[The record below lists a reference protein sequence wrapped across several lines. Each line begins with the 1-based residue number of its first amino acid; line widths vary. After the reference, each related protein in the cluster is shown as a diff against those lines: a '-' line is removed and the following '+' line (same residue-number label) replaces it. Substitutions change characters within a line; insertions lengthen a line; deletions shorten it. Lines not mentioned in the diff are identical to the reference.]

1 MTVRTLAL
9 LAAGLLLN
17 ACGDSAPPQAEP
29 MIVKTLVAG
38 ATASEGARS
47 FSGAVHARFEIP
59 LSFRIGGKLLER
71 RMDVGAHV
79 SAGDLLARLDPADV
93 ALQAAQ
99 AGSQLALAEA
109 DAKRYRELRAQ
120 NFISAAALDAK
131 ETALKTAKS
140 QAGLADNQAAY
151 ARLTA
156 DRAGTVAAALA
167 EAGQVVAAGQP
178 IFRIAEDGEREVAI
192 DLPEVLLPTVKVG
205 DAATISLWA
214 GGRNYKG
221 RVREITP
228 VADTATRTFAARVS
242 ILDADSAVALGMTA
256 TVRFAATAAP
266 RLVVPLTAVFQQGDR
281 PAVWLVGAD
290 STLSLRPIVAAA
302 YSDAGVVVGEGLEAG
317 QRIVAAGV
325 HKLAAGQ
332 KVRVAQ

>member
-9 LAAGLLLN
+9 LAVGVLVS

-29 MIVKTLVAG
+29 TIVKTLVVG
-38 ATASEGARS
+38 TTATDRGRS
-47 FSGAVHARFEIP
+47 FSGAVHARFEMP

-71 RMDVGAHV
+71 RVDAGAHV

-93 ALQAAQ
+93 AFQADQ
-99 AGSQLALAEA
+99 ARSQLALAEA
-109 DAKRYRELRAQ
+109 DARRYRELRAR

-131 ETALKTAKS
+131 ETALKSARS

-167 EAGQVVAAGQP
+167 EAGQVLAAGQP
-178 IFRIAEDGEREVAI
+178 VFRLAQDGEREVLI
-192 DLPEVLLPTVKVG
+192 DLPEALLSTVKVG
-205 DAATISLWA
+205 DAASIGLWV
-214 GGRNYKG
+214 GGRTYKG

-228 VADTATRTFAARVS
+228 VADAATRTFAARVS

-281 PAVWLVGAD
+281 PAVLLVGAD